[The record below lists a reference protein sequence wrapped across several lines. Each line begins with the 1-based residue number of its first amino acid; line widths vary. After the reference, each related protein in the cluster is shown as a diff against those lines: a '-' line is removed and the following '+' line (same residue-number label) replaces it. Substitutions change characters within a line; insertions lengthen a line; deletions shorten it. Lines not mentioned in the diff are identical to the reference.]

1 MKDSIGKLRDSVSDD
16 IWSMTRQVELLKEEE
31 WMADVEDRMKRFELD
46 IIKAMI
52 QALVTGK

>member
-1 MKDSIGKLRDSVSDD
+1 MLPKVKDSIGKLRDSVSDD

-46 IIKAMI
+46 IIKAM
-52 QALVTGK
+52 K